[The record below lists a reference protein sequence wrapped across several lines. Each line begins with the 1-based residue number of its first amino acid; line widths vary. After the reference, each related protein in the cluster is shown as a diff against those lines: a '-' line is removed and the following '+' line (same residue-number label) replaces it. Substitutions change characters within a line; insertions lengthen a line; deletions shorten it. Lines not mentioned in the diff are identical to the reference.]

1 MIRGRETLA
10 NSIYL
15 LSVYLVAEGGPIGK
29 YAVYGGSQHATIMEK
44 GLLGHRCTRYI
55 IWNGNGRKSERNGRF
70 ESGGSTDERVQIE

>member
-15 LSVYLVAEGGPIGK
+15 LSVYLVAEGGGPISK
-29 YAVYGGSQHATIMEK
+29 YAVYGGSQHATIVEK

-55 IWNGNGRKSERNGRF
+55 IWNGNGRF
-70 ESGGSTDERVQIE
+70 ESGGNTDEKVQIE